1 MKEAINISNIKR
13 DRIDE
18 LIPKANNIRDR
29 LFSKEMHILNSIL
42 DKGVNNGEFYI
53 SNVMLTAQAIGYAL
67 RGFEATWLQDENNA
81 EIEKH
86 LDNLF
91 DILCKGIL
99 VREKTT

>member
-1 MKEAINISNIKR
+1 
-13 DRIDE
+13 
-18 LIPKANNIRDR
+18 
-29 LFSKEMHILNSIL
+29 MHILNSIL